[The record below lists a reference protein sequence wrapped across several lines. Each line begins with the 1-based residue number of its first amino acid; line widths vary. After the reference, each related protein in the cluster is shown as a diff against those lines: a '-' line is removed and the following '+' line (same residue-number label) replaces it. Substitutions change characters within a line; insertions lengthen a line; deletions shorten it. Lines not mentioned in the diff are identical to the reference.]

1 MILNKGYTYHAGEVL
16 YLSCSVMGYLEKL
29 SIARDMKKELPHSSK
44 NLCGLT
50 DLLKL
55 CRMPPIDLNSTPSIT
70 GKQ

>member
-1 MILNKGYTYHAGEVL
+1 
-16 YLSCSVMGYLEKL
+16 MGYLEKL
-29 SIARDMKKELPHSSK
+29 SIARDIKKELPHSSK

-55 CRMPPIDLNSTPSIT
+55 YRMPPIDLNSTPSIT